1 MPAGFRVL
9 NLLHAAMPRVN
20 SIFTFCKVVGLNT
33 PSLYFKV
40 IVSTGL
46 FVLIKEEECLFNDQ
60 KILLEYILGLGAAYF
75 PSWFDTIQA

>member
-9 NLLHAAMPRVN
+9 NLLYAAMPRVN

-40 IVSTGL
+40 IVSAGL

-60 KILLEYILGLGAAYF
+60 KNTFGVRFGFGGSLFSFLV
-75 PSWFDTIQA
+75 